1 MLDLFAMLKKGHCD
15 GIKVRI
21 GRLQNLLS
29 SSCMGMFYYILLKM
43 SWCLLIIFCFV
54 KEHLD
59 FMNNVGTNH
68 FDSEPFKQ
76 LEYDYSGYQSLTDV
90 PKALVYTED
99 IINIQVNKKYFIIS
113 YISLKKK
120 KKN

>member
-1 MLDLFAMLKKGHCD
+1 MLKKGHCD

-29 SSCMGMFYYILLKM
+29 SSCMGMSICLKYIIL
-43 SWCLLIIFCFV
+43 CLMIILYHYI

-59 FMNNVGTNH
+59 FVNNIGAHN
-68 FDSEPFKQ
+68 FEFQPFKQ

-99 IINIQVNKKYFIIS
+99 IINMQVNYFVFNLGIICFLYS
-113 YISLKKK
+113 VFKTY
-120 KKN
+120 

>member
-1 MLDLFAMLKKGHCD
+1 MLKKGHCD
-15 GIKVRI
+15 GMKVRI

-29 SSCMGMFYYILLKM
+29 SSCMGMSYYILLKM
-43 SWCLLIIFCFV
+43 SGCLLIIFCFV

-120 KKN
+120 KN